1 MTYDPMIANAR
12 PKDLVRMVEMDSEA
26 TQRELK
32 MAEIL
37 RRGEDDREGFEG
49 RAESAEEELHDAQ
62 RELESAEEAIDGLQ
76 SLIRKVIEE
85 VDEIPDDLLKKLKDA
100 I

>member
-12 PKDLVRMVEMDSEA
+12 TKDLIRMVEMDGDA

-37 RRGEDDREGFEG
+37 RRGEDDREEFEG
-49 RAESAEEELHDAQ
+49 RAESAEEELHDVQ
-62 RELESAEEAIDGLQ
+62 RELESAEETIDDLQ

-85 VDEIPDDLLKKLKDA
+85 VDEIPADLLEKLKDA
-100 I
+100 S

>member
-12 PKDLVRMVEMDSEA
+12 PKDLVRMVEMDSDA

-37 RRGEDDREGFEG
+37 RRSEDDREDFEG
-49 RAESAEEELHDAQ
+49 RAESAEEELYRSQ
-62 RELESAEEAIDGLQ
+62 SELEGAEETIDDLQ

-85 VDEIPDDLLKKLKDA
+85 VDEIPADLLEKLKEA
-100 I
+100 S